1 MNVRRSLTFSRFAL
15 QIRSDDVSIAIKEL
29 TRVSGI
35 GPAKAKELYDS
46 GVTGIDILLKNQDK
60 LNHHQ
65 KLGLKYIIGILPLR
79 LSLTSFLYDFNLSR
93 YLNDFEQKIPRSE
106 IAEVEQIIKKTL
118 HDLDPKYE
126 VTICGSYRLIMNI
139 CFTSNCMLILNSFN
153 CRRGKEYSG
162 DIDTLISHPEFTS
175 KDAKKKHDRLKVVVD
190 VLKSKNLITETIS
203 LGELKFMVIFM
214 LNKIYIFEM

>member
-1 MNVRRSLTFSRFAL
+1 M
-15 QIRSDDVSIAIKEL
+15 QIRNDDVSIAIKEL

-46 GVTGIDILLKNQDK
+46 GVTGIDVLLKNQDK

-65 KLGLKYIIGILPLR
+65 KLGLKYIVDLLPLQ
-79 LSLTSFLYDFNLSR
+79 LSFTRFLFNFDFCR
-93 YLNDFEQKIPRSE
+93 YLNDFEQKIPRNE

-118 HDLDPKYE
+118 HNLDPNYK
-126 VTICGSYRLIMNI
+126 VTICGSYRSVVNI
-139 CFTSNCMLILNSFN
+139 SFTSNCVSILNQIIFFYYYY
-153 CRRGKEYSG
+153 RRGKEYSG

-175 KDAKKKHDRLKVVVD
+175 KDAKKKNDRLQVVVD

-214 LNKIYIFEM
+214 LNKIYIFNNVEILLF